1 MARSINSPGVQIT
14 ETDLSNFQQLEG
26 GTNVFIP
33 GFAPQGPIDEV
44 LLISSVSELEKVYG
58 TPETAAERYFFYSA
72 KEVLNSPSTLL
83 TTRLPYGS
91 GSGIGFDTQYSALLY
106 PVASGANGF
115 TVGNPK
121 HIAFSES
128 VYDDIIQN
136 NFSWESIDNTLTTDF
151 DTTANTIKGGLI
163 VINTAQTTIN
173 QGFEGYYVTITDNN
187 EFGPTSDFT
196 AVNTFYSLTSV
207 NSYYSVPNTRLGFS
221 LSGAKLSL
229 GSNSVSETIESIPT
243 YNFGDDYFKDS
254 VIVSVFRV
262 RNSIYEPQILT
273 YNIIESHIGSLD
285 SNKKSVAAIG
295 GIKKSY
301 FIEDVANNNSSNIKI
316 LVNPEI
322 SRKADW
328 VDPSSINPS
337 KNVRTNTSSKG
348 LFPLG
353 VWSPTYN
360 VQGDKNTGNVIIKLE
375 RALTHIESTENIN
388 VDVIT
393 DAGLSTIFANAS
405 GIHYDD
411 TVYEDTSVLSNPN
424 ASVIERWRSVFNVF
438 NNFVSNVRKD
448 CVFISDPL
456 RQIFVNGENVKITS
470 LRDSTF
476 STDIYTPL
484 KNCFGSINSNYAAT
498 YANWIKNYDPYTDKF
513 VWLPVSGYA
522 AAIFARTDS
531 VAQPWI
537 APAGLNRG
545 TINNIT
551 DIAFNPNQK
560 QRDFLYTIALNPVVF
575 FSNDGYSIFGQKT
588 LQNKPSAFDRINVRR
603 LFLTLERAVQRT
615 LKYFVFEPN
624 TEFVRTRIRNSI
636 TPIFELAKNTE
647 GLYDYLIVCDDRNNT
662 PEVIDKN
669 ELAVDIYIK
678 PVKAAEFILV
688 NFIATRT
695 GQDFQEL
702 V

>member
-14 ETDLSNFQQLEG
+14 ETDLSTFQEIGG
-26 GTNVFIP
+26 GTNVFLP
-33 GFAPQGPIDEV
+33 GFASQGPIDEV
-44 LLISSVSELEKVYG
+44 LLISSASELEKVYG
-58 TPETAAERYFFYSA
+58 TPQTPAERYFFYSA
-72 KEVLNSPSTLL
+72 KEVLNSPATLL

-91 GSGIGFDTQYSALLY
+91 GSGEGFDTQYSALLY
-106 PVASGANGF
+106 PVASATDGFSLGA
-115 TVGNPK
+115 PQ
-121 HIAFSES
+121 HITFNET
-128 VYDDIIQN
+128 VYDEIIQN
-136 NFSWESIDNTLTTDF
+136 NFSWETVDDTLTTDF
-151 DTTANTIKGGLI
+151 DTVAKTIKGGLL
-163 VINTAQTTIN
+163 VINTGQTTIN
-173 QGFEGYYVTITDNN
+173 QGFEGYYVAVTDNN
-187 EFGPTSDFT
+187 EFGPNSDFT
-196 AVNTFYSLTSV
+196 AINTFYSLTGT
-207 NSYYSVPNTRLGFS
+207 NNYYGVPDTRLGFA
-221 LSGAKLSL
+221 LSGTKTSI
-229 GSNSVSETIESIPT
+229 GSNSVSEVIESIPT
-243 YNFGDDYFKDS
+243 YNFGDEYYKDS
-254 VIVSVFRV
+254 LIVSVFRI

-273 YNIIESHIGSLD
+273 YGIVESHIGSLD

-295 GIKKSY
+295 GIKKSQ
-301 FIEDVANNNSSNIKI
+301 FIEDVASNSSNIKI

-322 SRKADW
+322 SKKTDW
-328 VDPSSINPS
+328 TDLASVNPS
-337 KNVRTNTSSKG
+337 KNIRTNTSSEG
-348 LFPLG
+348 LFPVG
-353 VWSPTYN
+353 IWSPTYN
-360 VQGDKNTGNVIIKLE
+360 VESDKDVGNVVTKLQ
-375 RALTHIESTENIN
+375 RALTHIESTENVS

-405 GIHYDD
+405 GMHYDD
-411 TVYEDTSVLSNPN
+411 TVYEDTSVLANSNAP
-424 ASVIERWRSVFNVF
+424 VIERWKSIFNIF
-438 NNFVSNVRKD
+438 NNFVSNVRRD

-456 RQIFVNGENVKITS
+456 RQIFVNGENVKTTS
-470 LRDSTF
+470 LRGSTF

-484 KNCFGSINSNYAAT
+484 KNCFESINSNYSMT
-498 YANWIKNYDPYTDKF
+498 YANWVKNYDPYSDKF
-513 VWLPVSGYA
+513 VWLPASGYA

-531 VAQPWI
+531 AAQPWI

-545 TINNIT
+545 VINNIV

-560 QRDFLYTIALNPVVF
+560 QRDFLYTISLNPIVL
-575 FSNDGYSIFGQKT
+575 FSGDGYAIFGQKT

-624 TEFVRTRIRNSI
+624 TEFVRTRVRNTI

-662 PEVIDKN
+662 PEVIDRN